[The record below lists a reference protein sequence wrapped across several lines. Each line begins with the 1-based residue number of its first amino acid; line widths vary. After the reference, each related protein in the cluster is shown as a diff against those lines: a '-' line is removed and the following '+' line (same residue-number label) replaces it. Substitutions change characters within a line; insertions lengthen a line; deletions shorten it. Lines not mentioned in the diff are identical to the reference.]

1 MQVSI
6 KFKDKEL
13 KELLSTMV
21 VVVDTREQA
30 NDHIL
35 NYFEK
40 KKIPYK
46 LQKLDVGDYACMIPA
61 NEEYG
66 IVRDIYLHDSIV
78 IERKGSLEE
87 LSSNLTRE
95 RNRIEEEFTKAKGKV
110 MLMIENATYED
121 IVNHNYNTKYDPL
134 SYVASLKTFEA
145 RYNLNTN
152 FIKKS
157 YSGNFIYFTLNYHA
171 REYLK
176 N

>member
-1 MQVSI
+1 MQVSV
-6 KFKDKEL
+6 KFKDNEL
-13 KELLSTMV
+13 KDLLNTMV
-21 VVVDTREQA
+21 VIVDTREQS

-35 NYFEK
+35 RYFK
-40 KKIPYK
+40 KKSIPYK
-46 LQKLDVGDYACMIPA
+46 TQKLDFGDYACMIPA
-61 NEEYG
+61 NEQYG
-66 IVRDIYLHDSIV
+66 IIRDIYLHNNIV

-110 MLMIENATYED
+110 MLMIEDATYED
-121 IVNHNYNTKYDPL
+121 IINHNYNTRYEPK

-145 RYNLNTN
+145 RYNLQTN
-152 FIKKS
+152 FIQKL
-157 YSGNFIYFTLNYHA
+157 YAGNFIYYTLAYHT